1 MSDVTRSPG
10 IMKSSPSPPQARKPR
25 DAYLLFGE
33 RPTLSEVAR
42 PRSAVVV
49 KIYAARD
56 VLIIIRCHLQT
67 TIAPTEDNIQLQSL
81 MENEYMIAVAAATD
95 SESLHEVVDRY
106 LSQIFPRVLVHLEV
120 DTKIIEH
127 KLILARRR
135 RAIPEHLR
143 GYQARLIGPVLNL

>member
-1 MSDVTRSPG
+1 
-10 IMKSSPSPPQARKPR
+10 
-25 DAYLLFGE
+25 
-33 RPTLSEVAR
+33 
-42 PRSAVVV
+42 
-49 KIYAARD
+49 
-56 VLIIIRCHLQT
+56 
-67 TIAPTEDNIQLQSL
+67 